1 MKSSPLHLKLS
12 TDKWY
17 RACPRELQSALVRLS
32 RPIRLIDGEELF
44 QLGDCGVGLYCV
56 LEGALLVSNV
66 DDDGRMAV
74 LSQVEPCQW
83 FGEISTL
90 DQGPRHFSAHANG
103 NTEVLFVPGD
113 ALVPWLNL
121 HPLCW
126 RDIGILACSKLRV
139 ALDAIQEISFLSLE
153 QRILRRLERI
163 ATGYGSRVS
172 PARRVKISQEVIA
185 QMMGVSRQSANK
197 AMKALEEA
205 GFISRS
211 YGEVEL
217 NDMPLDRQSSGESVQ
232 VEVIVR
238 RFKHDEQGPETVF

>member
-1 MKSSPLHLKLS
+1 MKSNPLHRKLS
-12 TDKWY
+12 TDRWY
-17 RACPRELQSALVRLS
+17 RACPGELQAALVRLS
-32 RPIRLIDGEELF
+32 RPIRLNDGEELF
-44 QLGDCGVGLYCV
+44 QRGDGDVGLYCV
-56 LEGALLVSNV
+56 LDGALLISNV
-66 DDDGRMAV
+66 NDDGRMAV

-83 FGEISTL
+83 FGEIATL

-103 NTEVLFVPGD
+103 NTEVLFVPGE

-163 ATGYGSRVS
+163 ASGYGSRVS
-172 PARRVKISQEVIA
+172 PSKRVKVSQEVIA

-197 AMKALEEA
+197 AMKTLEEL
-205 GFISRS
+205 GLISRN
-211 YGEVEL
+211 YGVVEL
-217 NDMPLDRQSSGESVQ
+217 HNKSHNRQSTNESVQ

-238 RFKHDEQGPETVF
+238 RFKRDEQGPETVF